1 VILEAGGIYLWWKQK
16 RLSIQLNRGWMRSLT
31 DLHHV
36 AGAVGLPLMFL
47 LAVNGIGMAFVT
59 PDDSPQLRKIVWHS
73 TRRESSRFRSG

>member
-1 VILEAGGIYLWWKQK
+1 MILEAEGVYLSWKQK

-47 LAVNGIGMAFVT
+47 LAVSGIGMAFVT
-59 PDDSPQLRKIVWHS
+59 PDDSPQLRKIVLALQ
-73 TRRESSRFRSG
+73 TAREFPIRSG